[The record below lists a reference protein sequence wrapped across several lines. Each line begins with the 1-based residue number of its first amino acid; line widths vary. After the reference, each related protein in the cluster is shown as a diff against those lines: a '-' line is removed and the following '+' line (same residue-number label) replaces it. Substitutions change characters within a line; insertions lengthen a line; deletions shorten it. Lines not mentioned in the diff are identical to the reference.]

1 MEVLSFQLVKLMYFL
16 YGLNLLYLALK
27 SFG

>member
-1 MEVLSFQLVKLMYFL
+1 MEVLSFHVFKLMHFL
-16 YGLNLLYLALK
+16 YGLNLLYLVLK